1 MGGSTYR
8 EMLSVQPSSLTS
20 SNATTR
26 ARSSTQLYTTGL
38 DSIHYLA
45 PWFLTAA
52 PANLMIYS
60 LLPPQEQE
68 AFGFMFWA
76 YAASLTGCLLFLFYL
91 GASALFFRNH
101 TRVTISKADIEAERR
116 GASRVLA
123 VDSYAWDGRNWSN
136 KDGFELARRAL
147 GSRVED
153 KQVEV
158 LDISPQRV
166 GEFDLVLFLGVLYH
180 MRYPLLALERVASVT
195 KEQLILET
203 HVDLLGCGSAA
214 MAFYPGKQLDGDST
228 NWWGPNTRAM
238 EAMLKTVGFRRIELV
253 TPPSLLRRL
262 THLVGR
268 GHPRAVYH
276 AWK

>member
-1 MGGSTYR
+1 MERAELAAEVAKVKWWHSIDLGDGLVTPGKGNSER
-8 EMLSVQPSSLTS
+8 ELRRMKMPERLDGKSV
-20 SNATTR
+20 
-26 ARSSTQLYTTGL
+26 L
-38 DSIHYLA
+38 DIGA
-45 PWFLTAA
+45 WDGF
-52 PANLMIYS
+52 YS
-60 LLPPQEQE
+60 
-68 AFGFMFWA
+68 F
-76 YAASLTGCLLFLFYL
+76 
-91 GASALFFRNH
+91 
-101 TRVTISKADIEAERR
+101 EAERR